1 MLLLLGTRRLVRSRI
16 YNKQAIC
23 IVTDFC
29 MDMLR
34 SSGCSKNYDLV
45 FILSD
50 GLTCLLR
57 LQYLSVLI
65 TEQADKFAVSH
76 FFRNVSASFGI
87 FADRVRTGCLL

>member
-1 MLLLLGTRRLVRSRI
+1 MLLLLGTSRLVRSRI

-34 SSGCSKNYDLV
+34 PSGCSKNHDLV
-45 FILSD
+45 FIFSD

-57 LQYLSVLI
+57 LPFNIFPSYSGLTLNQYGVTSPCRTVCGFVALS
-65 TEQADKFAVSH
+65 
-76 FFRNVSASFGI
+76 
-87 FADRVRTGCLL
+87 